1 MERAPHEAAEKSRMK
16 LLGLDVY
23 IMLKPL
29 KTFIP
34 RVVVAA
40 FHIRVHGTT
49 KPDYQ

>member
-40 FHIRVHGTT
+40 CLHGTT